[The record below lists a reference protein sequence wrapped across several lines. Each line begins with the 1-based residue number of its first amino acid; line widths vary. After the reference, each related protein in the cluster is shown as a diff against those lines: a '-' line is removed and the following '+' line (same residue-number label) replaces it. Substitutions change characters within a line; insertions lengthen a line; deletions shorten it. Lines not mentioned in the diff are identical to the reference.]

1 MDMQMDTQTNGETER
16 WGGERQRNRDGQ
28 RQRQEKH
35 REGESGEVERE
46 TGPEGWRD
54 GDMETQEHRLL
65 KRDRDGQEEKQKQ
78 DGGMKK
84 QMQREAVIKT
94 DRGTKD
100 SANGTPHSLN
110 FLLAFLGPSVILAS
124 CVKPLAGRR
133 VAAEGSGHQH

>member
-84 QMQREAVIKT
+84 QMQREAEI
-94 DRGTKD
+94 DRQGHEGQRKWHPALTELF
-100 SANGTPHSLN
+100 AGLLGSLRH
-110 FLLAFLGPSVILAS
+110 LGKLCKAPGWPAS
-124 CVKPLAGRR
+124 SC
-133 VAAEGSGHQH
+133 